1 MGGAKLRIRATH
13 PHRFLAT
20 LGMTAGPDPVSF
32 PSMSETRALPSWA
45 EDLRRRYRR
54 GEASIFVLTGNVY
67 DSVLANGKVVTLTDF
82 LGNVLMKES
91 KDTIAAYNVA
101 TGVRFLKRGKDVGNL
116 ENLVLETDKSK
127 VLGAL
132 ERMLIGSSRVAV
144 ILEYAESIAP
154 AGDANFQSENDRAA
168 VVTLHRW
175 SFLPEIENCD
185 NVVILITENLTDLA
199 PKIVSNPKVAVVE
212 IPMPDDETRG
222 ASARFAD
229 ARMTDKEAT
238 RYAELTAG
246 LKAIQIISILTPPPV
261 TEEEARER
269 EVFIAT
275 LLSGPDAADRSKKL
289 AQLTAGLNHDEIVKL
304 LAPGAQ
310 PADVSAG
317 RADRSRR
324 EVDLL
329 IGRRKREILERECFG
344 LVEFVEPDHGF
355 EVVGGMDEVKKD
367 LLVIANSIRE
377 GQSTRV
383 PMGILFT
390 GPMGTGK
397 TFVAE
402 AFAKECDLT
411 TIKLKNFRSKWVG
424 ATEGNLEKILTV
436 IKAIGQVVVIIDEGD
451 RAFGNTDG
459 EGDGG
464 TSSRVIARIK
474 EFMSDTSNRG
484 RILFL
489 VMTNR
494 PDKLDVDLKRA
505 GRLDRKIPFLY
516 SQTPE
521 EVENIAKASVRK
533 NKVKTDVDFS
543 TIRDE
548 FSRKLVGYSNA
559 DVEAVILM
567 ANDDAARDEAS
578 IVTADRFLR
587 AAADYFPSRDVELL
601 EYMELLAVFE
611 ASSRRLLPAK
621 YANITP
627 EELDARLRHLRTIVG
642 GRR

>member
-1 MGGAKLRIRATH
+1 
-13 PHRFLAT
+13 
-20 LGMTAGPDPVSF
+20 MTTPQLPD
-32 PSMSETRALPSWA
+32 WA
-45 EDLRRRYRR
+45 DDLRRRYLR
-54 GEASIFVLTGNVY
+54 GEASIFVLHGNVF
-67 DSVLANGKVVTLTDF
+67 DAVLSGDRFLTLTDF
-82 LGNVLMKES
+82 LGNVLLKES
-91 KDTIAAYNVA
+91 KETIAVYNVA
-101 TGVRFLKRGKDVGNL
+101 TGVRFLKRAKDV
-116 ENLVLETDKSK
+116 ENVDDLILQTEKPR

-132 ERMLIGSSRVAV
+132 ERMLIGASKAAV
-144 ILEYAESIAP
+144 ILEYAEVIAP
-154 AGDANFQSENDRAA
+154 AGDPNFQSESDRAA

-175 SFLPEIENCD
+175 SFLPEIETGD
-185 NVVILITENLTDLA
+185 NVVILIAENLPDLA

-212 IPMPDDETRG
+212 IPMPDYATRK
-222 ASARFAD
+222 AAAHHAD
-229 ARMTDKEAT
+229 DRLTDKET
-238 RYAELTAG
+238 ERYAEITAG
-246 LKAIQIISILTPPPV
+246 LKSIQILTILTPPPV
-261 TEEEARER
+261 NAEETRER
-269 EVFIAT
+269 QQFIAS
-275 LLSGPDAADRSKKL
+275 LISGPDAADRASKL
-289 AQLTAGLNHDEIVKL
+289 AKLTAGMSREEIAKL

-310 PADVSAG
+310 LPEDDG
-317 RADRSRR
+317 QRK

-329 IGRRKREILERECFG
+329 IAKRKREILERECFG
-344 LVEFVEPDHGF
+344 LIEFVEAEHGF

-367 LLVIANSIRE
+367 LSMIANAIRD
-377 GQSTRV
+377 GQRTRV

-402 AFAKECDLT
+402 AFAKECGLT

-424 ATEGNLEKILTV
+424 ATEGNLEKILNV

-521 EVENIAKASVRK
+521 EVENIARASVRK
-533 NKVKTDVDFS
+533 NKVQTDVDFS

-567 ANDDAARDEAS
+567 ANDDAARDGATS
-578 IVTADRFLR
+578 VTADRFVK

-627 EELDARLRHLRTIVG
+627 EELDARMRQLRIIVG
-642 GRR
+642 SRR